1 MLLFSETTGPEG
13 APVLLMGSSLGTS
26 MDMWDSQL
34 ALAER
39 LRIVRLD
46 HRGHGRSAVPAGP
59 YEIADLGRDVLELM
73 DSLEIERASYCG
85 LSIGGMVGLWLGAN
99 APERIER
106 LVLICTSAHLP
117 PAEGWAERAAKVR
130 AAGTVEVVADPV
142 VARWL
147 TPAYAEEHPELVAE
161 LRAMLVA
168 TDPEGYADA
177 CGAIERMDLR
187 DQLGRIAAP
196 TLVISGAGDEATPPE
211 HQALIAASIPGARL
225 ETVEPAAH
233 LAAVER
239 PARVNELIANHLA

>member
-1 MLLFSETTGPEG
+1 
-13 APVLLMGSSLGTS
+13 
-26 MDMWDSQL
+26 
-34 ALAER
+34 
-39 LRIVRLD
+39 
-46 HRGHGRSAVPAGP
+46 
-59 YEIADLGRDVLELM
+59 
-73 DSLEIERASYCG
+73 
-85 LSIGGMVGLWLGAN
+85 
-99 APERIER
+99 
-106 LVLICTSAHLP
+106 
-117 PAEGWAERAAKVR
+117 
-130 AAGTVEVVADPV
+130 V

-168 TDPEGYADA
+168 TDPEGYASA